1 MSLPVF
7 SLITQIMDVR
17 ALKDLVRQGE
27 GDRLEFKLKS
37 NHPERIIREAVAFAN
52 TRGGKLLI
60 GVSDDKSIKGVKD
73 AEEDKFALERAIERY
88 CIPSLPYQLEQVMV
102 SNEREVLVFTIPR
115 SPDKPH
121 FVRDSEGKRKAY
133 VRVGDKSVQA
143 SWEMREIMRR
153 SKTTRD
159 VHFRYGEKEKKLM
172 QLLDQ
177 REYVTVAMFAD
188 YAGISRKSAS
198 QTLIILVLANVLDIH
213 PDEVMDKY
221 SLATAY

>member
-1 MSLPVF
+1 
-7 SLITQIMDVR
+7 MDVR

-52 TRGGKLLI
+52 TSGGKLLI
-60 GVSDDKSIKGVKD
+60 GVSDDRSIKGVKD
-73 AEEDKFALERAIERY
+73 AEEDKYALERAIAQH
-88 CIPSLPYQLEQVMV
+88 CTPSLAYQLEHVTV
-102 SNEREVLVFTIPR
+102 ANDREVLVFTIPR

-121 FVRDSEGKRKAY
+121 FVKDHEGKRKAY

-153 SKTTRD
+153 SRAARD
-159 VHFRYGEKEKKLM
+159 IHFRYGEKEKKLM
-172 QLLDQ
+172 HLLDQ
-177 REYVTVAMFAD
+177 QPYVTVTSFAE

-213 PDEVMDKY
+213 PEEVQDKY
-221 SLATAY
+221 SLATKY